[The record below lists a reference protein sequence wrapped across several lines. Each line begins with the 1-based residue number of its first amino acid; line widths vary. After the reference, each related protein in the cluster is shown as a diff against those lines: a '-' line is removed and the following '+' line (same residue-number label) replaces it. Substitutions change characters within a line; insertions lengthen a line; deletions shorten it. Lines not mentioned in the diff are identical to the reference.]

1 MSATQIDQLS
11 RQAACLDL
19 ADELIGAFGQALART
34 LDVEHR
40 GGSLAIHQLG
50 DARAMSGA
58 AQARLQ
64 LLGFRDEARRICRRP
79 RENDWRLHLEDACEM
94 ECPDRVAD
102 GDDLPR
108 VATEQIDVLV
118 DP

>member
-1 MSATQIDQLS
+1 MTQIDQLS

-50 DARAMSGA
+50 DARAMSCA
-58 AQARLQ
+58 A
-64 LLGFRDEARRICRRP
+64 
-79 RENDWRLHLEDACEM
+79 
-94 ECPDRVAD
+94 
-102 GDDLPR
+102 
-108 VATEQIDVLV
+108 
-118 DP
+118 

>member
-1 MSATQIDQLS
+1 MSATQVDPLS
-11 RQAACLDL
+11 RQASCFDL
-19 ADELIGAFGQALART
+19 ADELIGAFGQTLART

-64 LLGFRDEARRICRRP
+64 LLGFRDDARLICRPP
-79 RENDWRLHLEDACEM
+79 RENGWRLHLEDAREG
-94 ECPDRVAD
+94 RAVA
-102 GDDLPR
+102 
-108 VATEQIDVLV
+108 I
-118 DP
+118 